1 MKKIL
6 LFVFC
11 FSGVI
16 KGFSQNVETD
26 KAAAFAMVSK
36 TQAQLG
42 FSTEEM
48 ANLKVAQ
55 SYSNPLI
62 NVSYIYLQQT
72 YKGIPVHNRIIVLA
86 YKNGQLMSKS
96 GALFTNIEGF
106 SNGISENPSIEAETA
121 IRAAADYVKAKSP
134 AVAIALS
141 QDNGKIN
148 FGPLGIAYENI
159 TAQLFW
165 YPVEKAGAK
174 TTLKLAW
181 QIMIAPLTT
190 DDMWYVRVDAHNDQA
205 IDKQN
210 LTVFEQFDDPHV
222 AATEN
227 TAVQTPQNSISG
239 ATENSPSLVGT
250 ANYLVIPYPVESPL
264 YGPVT
269 LVTNPW
275 TLAGSVNPNATSLK
289 WHNDGAVDYTITRGN
304 NVWAT
309 EGQSGGNLTNTI
321 QTPIGIPA
329 TSSTTPDPL
338 TFNFPPDYTVAPT
351 TPAFQQLAIT
361 NLFYWNNLMHDMSY
375 NYGFD
380 EVSGNFQA
388 SNQSRGG
395 GQGDY
400 VIAIAQSAAGTNN
413 ANFSPTPDGTRG
425 RMRMYLFTAPNP
437 DRDGDLDAGVMCHE
451 YTHGISNRLTGGIAG
466 GAGCLGNAEEGG
478 EGWSD
483 YFALMMTT
491 NWATSQITDGFNIKR
506 PIGNYVQGQGT
517 TGGGIRTKPYST
529 NFAVNNLTYAFV
541 QSSGGEVHSIGEVWC
556 ATLWDMTWNIIQ
568 MDGINTNLFN
578 AGGTGGN
585 SVALKLVIEGMRL
598 QPCSPGFLDAR
609 DAILRADQLLYNS
622 RYHCAILSAFAR
634 RGMGTDARQG
644 SSNSTNDQTVGFSTV
659 ETALTL
665 TQSVTQQQ
673 EGLNITYT
681 NNVVAGACSGITNF
695 SLTDTL
701 PANVTYV
708 SGGSYNSTTRVVSFA
723 VNLAAGASQ
732 NYAFTVQVNTGS
744 YYPTTD
750 LLTEPVAGTS
760 IPATW
765 VAETTVPAGGTTWI
779 VSSAQSHSAPN
790 SFFGANRTVASD
802 MRLSMVTP
810 VPLGAIPPV
819 FSFWHKYDTEDG
831 WDGGVVEISTNNG
844 TSWTDLGSNMFLHG
858 YNSSLG
864 AGTGNNLA
872 NRAAFTGNSGSSFIE
887 TKISLQ
893 NYANQSALFRFRC
906 ASDDN
911 TAFTGWFVD
920 DILLRSQALVN
931 IRTSLFNTG
940 NVRLQFA
947 DTSTI
952 ILPNS
957 SCTPVAVSVQPVDAT
972 QCSGNTATFNVT
984 ASGSSPTYQWQVSTD
999 GGTNYTAISGATTA
1013 TLTLTNITTAMSGN
1027 KYKVIVSNTCPSAVT
1042 SNAATLTVNPG
1053 VSITTQPVAAT
1064 VCAGSTATFT
1074 TVTAGSSPS
1083 LQWQLSTDGGTT
1095 FTNIAGAVSNTL
1107 TLTGV
1112 TAAMNNN
1119 QYHLVITNA
1128 CPSTATSSNVT
1139 LTVQTAPVITT
1150 QPAAAITCAG
1160 NTATFTVTATGTN
1173 LTYQWQTAAT
1183 CAGTFTNITGATSA
1197 TLNIPNVTAAMAGTA
1212 YKVVVSGNCTPSSV
1226 TSNCVTIT
1234 VNSTTVITGQPA
1246 NAAVCAGAPATFT
1259 AVATGSSITYQ
1270 WQVSTDGGTSFTDI
1284 AGATATSYTITSAA
1298 ASQNGN
1304 RYRAVISST
1313 CAAALNTNAATLTV
1327 STPPAITTQ
1336 PTDVAVCTTSATLNV
1351 VASGTGLTYQWQVS
1365 TDGGTTFTN
1374 IAGATSP
1381 SLALNNLTAAMATW
1395 KYRVTVSGGTCGTVT
1410 SNSVIVRV
1418 GSNPSVVLTPAPVS
1432 TTNPS
1437 RPTEL
1442 YTTISPAGNYSFAWY
1457 RNGILLPAY
1466 STSSV
1471 FTDILDE
1478 FGTYKVIITDLATGC
1493 TATSNTV
1500 TINDIAS
1507 ERNRLFI
1514 YPNPTRNTVQLSF
1527 YSDNVA
1533 AQTRMLN
1540 LYDSKGSRIMT
1551 KAFTTAGRY
1560 SRMNIDLS
1568 QFANGIYH
1576 AELRDASGKKL
1587 ASESIIKF

>member
-1 MKKIL
+1 MKKSFL
-6 LFVFC
+6 LFFC
-11 FSGVI
+11 FLCVF
-16 KGFSQNVETD
+16 KGFSQHVETD
-26 KAAAFAMVSK
+26 KPAAFALISK

-42 FSTEEM
+42 FSAEDM
-48 ANLKVAQ
+48 ANLRVAQ

-96 GALFTNIEGF
+96 GTLLNNIESY

-121 IRAAADYVKAKSP
+121 VRAAADYVKAKSP
-134 AVAIALS
+134 DVAIALS

-148 FGPLGIAYENI
+148 FGPLGIAYENV

-165 YPVEKAGAK
+165 YPVEKAGEK

-190 DDMWYVRVDAHNDQA
+190 DDMWYVRVDAHSDRA

-210 LTVFEQFDDPHV
+210 LTVFEQFDPHAAAENNMAQANTP
-222 AATEN
+222 AATIP
-227 TAVQTPQNSISG
+227 A

-275 TLAGSVNPNATSLK
+275 TLAGSVNPNATALK
-289 WHNDGAVDYTITRGN
+289 WHNDGTNDYTITRGN

-351 TPAFQQLAIT
+351 NPAFQQLAIT
-361 NLFYWNNLMHDMSY
+361 NLFYWNNIMHDMSY

-388 SNQSRGG
+388 TNQGRGG

-413 ANFSPTPDGTRG
+413 ANFGTPADGGRG
-425 RMRMYLFTAPNP
+425 RMRMYLFTSPNP
-437 DRDGDLDAGVMCHE
+437 DRDGDLDAGIMAHE
-451 YTHGISNRLTGGIAG
+451 YTHGISSRLTGGIAG

-491 NWATSQITDGFNIKR
+491 NWATSQITDGFNIRR
-506 PIGNYVQGQGT
+506 PMGNYVQGQGT
-517 TGGGIRTKPYST
+517 TGGGIRSRPYST

-541 QSSGGEVHSIGEVWC
+541 QSSGGEVHDIGELWC

-598 QPCSPGFLDAR
+598 QPCNPGFLDAR
-609 DAILRADQLLYNS
+609 DAILRADKLIYNS
-622 RYHCAILSAFAR
+622 RYHCAILAAFAR
-634 RGMGTDARQG
+634 RGMGTDAKQG
-644 SSNSTNDQTVGFSTV
+644 SSNSTSDQTVGFSTV

-665 TQSVTQQQ
+665 TQNVTQQQ

-681 NNVVAGACSGITNF
+681 NNVLAGLCSGITNYT
-695 SLTDTL
+695 LTDTL
-701 PANVTYV
+701 PSNVTYV
-708 SGGSYNSTTRVVSFA
+708 SGGTYNAATRVVSFV
-723 VNLAAGASQ
+723 VNLAAGANQ
-732 NYAFTVQVNTGS
+732 NYSFTVQVNPGS
-744 YYPTTD
+744 YYPPTD
-750 LLTEPVAGTS
+750 LLSEPVAGTT

-765 VAETTVPAGGTTWI
+765 AAQTTVPAGGTTWV

-790 SFFGANRTVASD
+790 SFFGADRTVASD
-802 MRLSMVTP
+802 MRLSTVTP

-844 TSWTDLGSNMFLHG
+844 TTWTDLGSGMIVNG
-858 YNSSLG
+858 YNSFLG

-872 NRAAFTGNSGSSFIE
+872 NRAAFTGNSGSSFIQ

-911 TAFTGWFVD
+911 TAATGWFVD
-920 DILLRSQALVN
+920 DILLRSEALVN
-931 IRTSLFNTG
+931 IRTSLFNG
-940 NVRLQFA
+940 SVRVLVA

-952 ILPNS
+952 ILPNTA
-957 SCTPVAVSVQPVDAT
+957 CTPVAISTQPVDAT
-972 QCSGNTATFNVT
+972 VCSGNTATFNVT
-984 ASGSSPTYQWQVSTD
+984 ASGSSPTYQWQISTD

-1013 TLTLTNITTAMSGN
+1013 TLTLTNVTTAMNGN
-1027 KYKVIVSNTCPSAVT
+1027 KYKVIISNTCPSTLT

-1053 VSITTQPVAAT
+1053 VSVTTQPVSAT
-1064 VCAGSTATFT
+1064 VCAGATATFT
-1074 TVTAGSSPS
+1074 TATAGTAPT
-1083 LQWQLSTDGGTT
+1083 LQWQVSTDGGTT
-1095 FTNIAGAVSNTL
+1095 FTNIAGATSNTL

-1119 QYHLVITNA
+1119 QYHLVVTNA

-1139 LTVQTAPVITT
+1139 LTVQTAPAITT
-1150 QPAAAITCAG
+1150 QPAAASTCTG
-1160 NTATFTVTATGTN
+1160 NTATFTVVATGTN
-1173 LTYQWQTAAT
+1173 LTYQWQTAPT
-1183 CAGTFTNITGATSA
+1183 CGLTFTNIIGATSA
-1197 TLNIPNVTAAMAGTA
+1197 TLSIPNVTAAMAGTA
-1212 YKVVVSGNCTPSSV
+1212 YRVVVSGNCTPSSA

-1234 VNSTTVITGQPA
+1234 VNTTTTITGQPA
-1246 NAAVCAGAPATFT
+1246 SAAACAGAPVTFT
-1259 AVATGSSITYQ
+1259 TAATGSSITYQ
-1270 WQVSTDGGTSFTDI
+1270 WQVSTNGGTTFTDI
-1284 AGATATSYTITSAA
+1284 AGATATSYTIAA
-1298 ASQNGN
+1298 AAAAQNGN
-1304 RYRAVISST
+1304 QYRAVLSST

-1327 STPPAITTQ
+1327 STPPSITTQ
-1336 PTDVAVCTTSATLNV
+1336 PADVAVCATSATLSV
-1351 VASGTGLTYQWQVS
+1351 VAAGTGLSYQWQVS
-1365 TDGGTTFTN
+1365 IDGGTTFTN

-1381 SLALNNLTAAMATW
+1381 ALALNNLTAAMATW
-1395 KYRVTVSGGTCGTVT
+1395 KYRVVVSGGTCGTAT
-1410 SNSVIVRV
+1410 SNSVTVRV

-1466 STSSV
+1466 SSSPV

-1478 FGTYKVIITDLATGC
+1478 FGTYKVIITDIATGC
-1493 TATSNTV
+1493 TAASNTI
-1500 TINDIAS
+1500 TINDIAA

-1514 YPNPTRNTVQLSF
+1514 YPNPTGGIVQLSY
-1527 YSDNVA
+1527 YSDDA
-1533 AQTRMLN
+1533 ATQTRMLN
-1540 LYDSKGSRIMT
+1540 LYDSKGSRVMAKTFI
-1551 KAFTTAGRY
+1551 TAGRY
-1560 SRMNIDLS
+1560 GRMNIDLS
-1568 QFANGIYH
+1568 QFANGVYH

-1587 ASESIIKF
+1587 ASESIIKY